1 MKPFRRL
8 VIRPL
13 VVLLLAAS
21 PSSVLAQ
28 TATQPVKI
36 PGGVPVPAAAPSAGS
51 VSPQAKAEAEHH
63 FKRGL
68 ELFDD
73 DDFQGARIEFARA
86 YQLVPNFRVL
96 FNLGQVNFQLQ
107 DYVAALHA
115 FEKYLADGGDA
126 VTRERRDEVDRDV
139 AKLRS
144 RVATVTVSAT
154 PGAVI
159 TLDGALAGTAPLS
172 APLQVSAGKR
182 VFRALVPSRTPVE
195 KTLDLAGG
203 DSARIELLVEEP
215 KTTVSSVSSEPTPS
229 APESSKAPWALWGVA
244 GAFAVGTAVTG
255 VLAMNAS
262 SSASDIKSSGGS
274 FADYQ
279 NTEQRMRTFSITTDI
294 VGAATIVI
302 AGLALYF
309 TVANGSKKT
318 GSTALAPRVA
328 FGRSGGAFSLAF

>member
-1 MKPFRRL
+1 MTPFRRL
-8 VIRPL
+8 TPPL
-13 VVLLLAAS
+13 VVLLLATS
-21 PSSVLAQ
+21 PSTLLAQ
-28 TATQPVKI
+28 TGAPPTKI
-36 PGGVPVPAAAPSAGS
+36 PPAAGAAAP
-51 VSPQAKAEAEHH
+51 SPQAKAEAEHH

-126 VTRERRDEVDRDV
+126 VTRERREEVERDV
-139 AKLRS
+139 AKLRG
-144 RVATVTVSAT
+144 RVATVTITAT

-159 TLDGALAGTAPLS
+159 TLDGALAGTAPLG

-182 VFRALVPSRTPVE
+182 VLRALVPSRTPVE

-203 DSARIELLVEEP
+203 DSARVELLVEEP
-215 KTTVSSVSSEPTPS
+215 KTAGAS
-229 APESSKAPWALWGVA
+229 ATEGGTESSKAPWALWGVT
-244 GAFAVGTAVTG
+244 GALAIGTVVTG

-279 NTEQRMRTFSITTDI
+279 NAEQRMHTFSITTDI
-294 VGAATIVI
+294 VGATAIVI

-318 GSTALAPRVA
+318 GFTAPAPHVA
-328 FGRSGGAFSLAF
+328 LGRSGGAFSLTF

>member
-1 MKPFRRL
+1 MKPSRRL
-8 VIRPL
+8 VVRPL
-13 VVLLLAAS
+13 AVLLLAAT
-21 PSSVLAQ
+21 PSAVFAQ
-28 TATQPVKI
+28 TTAPARI
-36 PGGVPVPAAAPSAGS
+36 PPAAPGAASAPASPA
-51 VSPQAKAEAEHH
+51 SPQAKAEAEHH

-126 VTRERRDEVDRDV
+126 VTRERREEVDRDV

-154 PGAVI
+154 PGATI

-182 VFRALVPSRTPVE
+182 VLRAIVPARTPVE

-203 DSARIELLVEEP
+203 DSARVELFVEEP
-215 KTTVSSVSSEPTPS
+215 KTATAA
-229 APESSKAPWALWGVA
+229 APDAAPPAESSKPPWALWGLT
-244 GAFAVGTAVTG
+244 GALAVGTTVTG
-255 VLAMNAS
+255 ILAMNAS

-279 NTEQRMRTFSITTDI
+279 STEQRMRTFSITTDI

-318 GSTALAPRVA
+318 GFTPSAPHVAL
-328 FGRSGGAFSLAF
+328 GRSGGAFSLSF